1 MSTHFVSA
9 QCQTREEVTEEEKKV
24 EEVEEVEEAEEAEE
38 EEVEDKE
45 EVGKGCSEE
54 EVSIR
59 LELVLVLVLDYLNGK
74 FLFLNISQYIRIRK
88 LEFLQLSKNMT
99 LLEIIDSW
107 SIYVQYDYFL
117 FFQTS
122 CLSSQL
128 IK

>member
-54 EVSIR
+54 EASIR
-59 LELVLVLVLDYLNGK
+59 FELVLVLVLDYLNGK

>member
-24 EEVEEVEEAEEAEE
+24 EEVEEVEEAEEAEVE
-38 EEVEDKE
+38 DMEEVD
-45 EVGKGCSEE
+45 KGCSEE
-54 EVSIR
+54 EASIR
-59 LELVLVLVLDYLNGK
+59 FELVLVLVLDYLNGK

-107 SIYVQYDYFL
+107 SIHVQYDYFL